1 MSAQGLSVAL
11 PLRIDARDGAY
22 GLNKNLL
29 QVAAQNLKMVIM
41 TNPGERIM
49 IPEFGVGIK
58 TYLFENATSAV
69 FENIEEKIRQQ
80 ARIYLPYITID
91 TINFLSEKSD
101 FSENPIEPSSL
112 SNYVRI
118 QIKYRIP
125 SLFISDTL
133 SLEI

>member
-1 MSAQGLSVAL
+1 MPGLSPKL
-11 PLRIDARDGAY
+11 PLHIDQIDGY
-22 GLNKNLL
+22 GLTKNFK

-80 ARIYLPYITID
+80 VRIYLPYITID
-91 TINFLSEKSD
+91 AINFLSEIND
-101 FSENPIEPSSL
+101 FSESPIEPSSL

-133 SLEI
+133 LLEI

>member
-1 MSAQGLSVAL
+1 MPGLSPKL
-11 PLRIDARDGAY
+11 PLHIDQIDGY
-22 GLNKNLL
+22 GLTKNFK
-29 QVAAQNLKMVIM
+29 QVAAQNLKMVVM

-80 ARIYLPYITID
+80 VRIYLPYMTID
-91 TINFLSEKSD
+91 AINFLSEKSD
-101 FSENPIEPSSL
+101 FSEAPIEPSSL
-112 SNYVRI
+112 SNYVHI

-125 SLFISDTL
+125 SIFISDTL
-133 SLEI
+133 LLEI

>member
-1 MSAQGLSVAL
+1 MPGLSPKL
-11 PLRIDARDGAY
+11 PLHIDQIDGY
-22 GLNKNLL
+22 GLTKNFK
-29 QVAAQNLKMVIM
+29 QVAAQNLKMVVM

-80 ARIYLPYITID
+80 VRIYLPYITID
-91 TINFLSEKSD
+91 AINFLSEIND
-101 FSENPIEPSSL
+101 FSESPIEPSSL

-133 SLEI
+133 LLEI